1 MSSFLDNLSNE
12 ELYLLSEDML
22 LLIDRI
28 KTLISKSKL
37 SDKEKLIVIMDLIKE
52 ERL

>member
-1 MSSFLDNLSNE
+1 MYSFLDNLSNE

-37 SDKEKLIVIMDLIKE
+37 SDKEKLIVIMNLIKE